1 MYVAIVFLS
10 SMYGQYHTVK
20 SYEKKCIYTELMEVF
35 FMGNKFSTR
44 ILSLF
49 LSLLMVVTTIP
60 AFAITANAAEENR
73 VIASFLTDTNHT
85 GANWTDE
92 AGGSAYVDDSNTV
105 TLGSLNMSSINYGE
119 GFTVRLKVK
128 VDSASSEDGR
138 ILNFSGNNGNM
149 YLQSGTDTGN
159 NWKTFVLGI
168 NKDGQYVTYY
178 PADFDNTN
186 YCYTDVPSD
195 KFIWLEYS
203 KDEWYTVQITMNSD
217 GTLYYYFDNVLRAKF
232 KYDYYNQNGN
242 NMLPEN
248 QVSAVSGLNTC
259 TIGGNNFQGYV
270 KDVYVFDKALDVQ
283 GACNQIAQYNS
294 SAAPEIEM
302 YSSDGYDNVIYTH
315 GTNSLTDNGVNSASD
330 YMFYGNQI
338 SDGTVNEAYQKQNGQ
353 ETYKNVGY
361 EQGERA
367 TYIGVPAGYTV
378 NSAVCGNDTLTLTK
392 DAGHISG
399 EAASRNY
406 FDTYYLL
413 SGTLSDCTFSDND
426 KTPREKVITCSI
438 TSPSGE
444 TFDKNFYVTVMP
456 NPVSANAMSSFYTS
470 YSSGWSTRHR
480 EANTLMIA
488 QGSVGSVVSTT
499 NDQYVGNYV
508 YLDNPIYL
516 GGLNGWTCYDY
527 NSNVKLYFTLGGS
540 YNGTK
545 GLVNAAG
552 GFDSWVTSGNID
564 ISNNSNNYTTVAA
577 NYYIDKSKLTNA
589 KQDMAGVSFDSS
601 GNYSIDVLLG
611 EVSGYTGETS
621 DRVASV
627 SSSNANNITWN
638 ADVSSFETSG
648 SLNGDTHNTI
658 TNVSPVPN
666 GTVMKNAATT
676 LTGNVNNGN
685 ASITSKFTRAHDSN
699 RTSNSLLNVYV
710 NVFDKSEVYDLV
722 KAYSNLISTDYTT
735 ATWNVFETAL
745 KNATYYC
752 NNYLNTDTSRNAE
765 LKTALENAYNQL
777 LSKTDIDS
785 YFEAFNSG
793 KINDLS
799 GYTLTTANQ
808 YIANL
813 NELEKNYFPTDWRA
827 STKTKAAYSQLAGAV
842 EFLGTTLNPL
852 ATLTDYTEYTTAVS
866 AIENGIFSGT
876 TQVYTLESWKQLKDA
891 VDSINTA
898 DLGKYSYTLSSVEF
912 DGSSYSYYS
921 IDNSQNSPEVEQMKT
936 TLSALSTL
944 TSLNT
949 DILNNFDAACEVV
962 LTMPSVKYEKTA
974 YEAAMAQVDSIK
986 NTVYVSATDNGYT
999 VPVGVNDTVVYDVQD
1014 SNVKSILNIV
1024 SSLEENLAYF
1034 DVRITINNES
1044 NDSTYTYGQSVT
1056 LPAQTVPGV
1065 WTISSAEKT
1074 LTLTVP
1080 ANKEALVTV
1089 ESAFEAEFASS
1100 VSGEVSAQYTVNI
1113 CDAFGKVISVYYTDE
1128 IPTSNKITATPM
1140 TIPFY
1145 NFAGWTVTSDGE
1157 NVYTAV
1163 PTYNFLSDSGMY
1175 QINVNSQLFGEYSY
1189 DSKVEISQEGAYGWA
1204 NKVDGKYQI
1213 VSYNSTYSFHVCADG
1228 DYYPIYKQDGSYMV
1242 NGDVLTASNVEY
1254 VLPAN
1259 GQSTGMNVDDYL
1271 NYKLDNKLPF
1281 IYVENSYSF
1290 ENNSKFRVY
1299 ARITDGADVNAYGVI
1314 VSLGGDEHNFSC
1326 SNITDTNQ
1334 YMFTVTIRD
1343 LQSSTVELSPYI
1355 NYDFN
1360 YGTTAIN
1367 AIDTS
1372 SYVFNVQ

>member
-1 MYVAIVFLS
+1 
-10 SMYGQYHTVK
+10 
-20 SYEKKCIYTELMEVF
+20 
-35 FMGNKFSTR
+35 
-44 ILSLF
+44 
-49 LSLLMVVTTIP
+49 MVVTSIP
-60 AFAITANAAEENR
+60 VFAITVQANEENN
-73 VIASFLTDTNHT
+73 VIASLLTDTNHT

-92 AGGSAYVDDSNTV
+92 AGGSAYVNDSNTV

-168 NKDGQYVTYY
+168 NKDGQYATYY

-186 YCYTDVPSD
+186 YCYTDVPSG

-508 YLDNPIYL
+508 YVDNPIYL

-527 NSNVKLYFTLGGS
+527 KNNVKLYFTLGGS
-540 YNGTK
+540 YNSTK

-552 GFDSWVTSGNID
+552 GFDSWVTDGDKD
-564 ISNNSNNYTTVAA
+564 ITNNSNNYTTVAA

-621 DRVASV
+621 NRVASV

-658 TNVSPVPN
+658 TNVNPVPN

-685 ASITSKFTRAHDSN
+685 ASITPKFTRAHDSN
-699 RTSNSLLNVYV
+699 RTSNALLNVYV

-765 LKTALENAYNQL
+765 LKTALQTAYDDL
-777 LSKTDIDS
+777 LSKTDYD
-785 YFEAFNSG
+785 AFYQEFLTG
-793 KINDLS
+793 QVADFS
-799 GYTLTTANQ
+799 GYTTTTADQ
-808 YIANL
+808 YKVNIGL
-813 NELEKNYFPTDWRA
+813 IEENYFPTDWRTA
-827 STKTKAAYSQLAGAV
+827 TKTKTEYTNELATALEYLKV
-842 EFLGTTLNPL
+842 NTLNPIAVL
-852 ATLTDYTEYTTAVS
+852 SEYEEYNKAKSLVN
-866 AIENGIFSGT
+866 NGIFSGN
-876 TQVYTLESWKQLKDA
+876 TQ
-891 VDSINTA
+891 
-898 DLGKYSYTLSSVEF
+898 SYTLDSWQTVKETLASVVSSFNNNIGKHNYSLQTIPWGGFNYDCYVIDPNSESTEVTEMKNTLSGLSLTSIDEDTLQNF
-912 DGSSYSYYS
+912 DSACQVASTIPVSSYDSEYRDETISTVETLHDEVYIS
-921 IDNSQNSPEVEQMKT
+921 TADAVGTYKLEIPEGFKGEIVNTVDNLDYKT
-936 TLSALSTL
+936 TQ
-944 TSLNT
+944 
-949 DILNNFDAACEVV
+949 ILNQLGELKGQYADYNVTITQYDSSSNTTTE
-962 LTMPSVKYEKTA
+962 KYGT
-974 YEAAMAQVDSIK
+974 SIK
-986 NTVYVSATDNGYT
+986 
-999 VPVGVNDTVVYDVQD
+999 
-1014 SNVKSILNIV
+1014 
-1024 SSLEENLAYF
+1024 
-1034 DVRITINNES
+1034 
-1044 NDSTYTYGQSVT
+1044 
-1056 LPAQTVPGV
+1056 LPAQSVPGV
-1065 WTISSAEKT
+1065 WKIDSPDGTTNIP
-1074 LTLTVP
+1074 VP
-1080 ANKEALVTV
+1080 ADKEAVITV
-1089 ESAFEAEFASS
+1089 ESNITARFTANVYVTDTYDYQINVYDKFNKLTNIVY
-1100 VSGEVSAQYTVNI
+1100 VSGQQTNEA
-1113 CDAFGKVISVYYTDE
+1113 ISDVLSDYG
-1128 IPTSNKITATPM
+1128 ITAK

-1145 NFAGWTVTSDGE
+1145 TFDGWSISSNDAAKTYTVKPKYAYDTNVTYTVKVNGE
-1157 NVYTAV
+1157 DQGKYK
-1163 PTYNFLSDSGMY
+1163 
-1175 QINVNSQLFGEYSY
+1175 Y
-1189 DSKVEISQEGAYGWA
+1189 DSPVVVSVSEGQDVPYGWV
-1204 NKVDGKYQI
+1204 NKTDEGKYQI
-1213 VSYNSTYSFHVCADG
+1213 VSYSDSYKFYACADCDLYPLYKENDDG
-1228 DYYPIYKQDGSYMV
+1228 YGKYYVNSINEENLLTFENVDG
-1242 NGDVLTASNVEY
+1242 NI
-1254 VLPAN
+1254 LPK
-1259 GQSTGMNVDDYL
+1259 GYTGMTADEHL
-1271 NYKLDNKLPF
+1271 NFKLNKEYPF
-1281 IYVENSYSF
+1281 IYVDGTKQIEGNKY
-1290 ENNSKFRVY
+1290 RVY
-1299 ARITDGADVNAYGVI
+1299 AKFTEGATNYMAFGVI
-1314 VSLGGDEHNFSC
+1314 VTYRGDEGKFNA
-1326 SNITDTNQ
+1326 SNKTDSNQ
-1334 YMFTVTIRD
+1334 FMFTITINGTLD
-1343 LQSSTVELSPYI
+1343 QEEINFKPYVNHWFDYMGKTI
-1355 NYDFN
+1355 DAFYYDEATLVVN
-1360 YGTTAIN
+1360 KEE
-1367 AIDTS
+1367 
-1372 SYVFNVQ
+1372 V